1 MLYVTTKNKHD
12 AYTAYRTLHADRGT
26 DGGLF
31 MPFRMVNLDRQ
42 QVLELRDKSFGQCV
56 AETLN
61 RFFSC
66 GLTGWDVE
74 FCIGRYPTQ
83 TVDVGHRILVAQTW
97 HNQAWDY
104 AWAERTL
111 AEKLCGDLPEG
122 QVPAWVKI
130 AIRVAFLTG
139 VFGQLL
145 EQGAVSPENP
155 MDVAVPG
162 GDFSIP
168 MSVWYARQMGLP
180 IANIICGC
188 ADNSPAWDLLHLG
201 TVKTEENMPAF
212 LEQLIC
218 ETLGHKEAQR
228 YGEVCADG
236 GVYSLLPVEAEK
248 LRRGMFAGV
257 VSQDRVETLISNVYN
272 TDAYILGPKASIA
285 YGGLLD
291 YRAKTGANRM
301 ALLLAERSP
310 VCDGDLVAKAM
321 GITKSEL
328 REKLQ

>member
-12 AYTAYRTLHADRGT
+12 AYTAYRTLHADCAD

-31 MPFRMVNLDRQ
+31 MPFRMVTLDRQ
-42 QVLELRDKSFGQCV
+42 QVLELKDESFGQCV

-61 RFFSC
+61 RFFAC
-66 GLTGWDVE
+66 RLTGWDVE
-74 FCIGRYPTQ
+74 FCIGRYPAK
-83 TVDVGHRILVAQTW
+83 TVDVGHRILSSQTW

-111 AEKLCGDLPEG
+111 AQKICGDLPEG
-122 QVPAWVKI
+122 KVPAWVKI
-130 AIRVAFLTG
+130 AIRVAFLAG

-145 EQGAVSPENP
+145 EQGVVSPENP
-155 MDVAVPG
+155 VDVAVPG

-168 MSVWYARQMGLP
+168 MSVWYARKIGLP
-180 IANIICGC
+180 VANIICGC
-188 ADNSPAWDLLHLG
+188 EENSPAWDLLHLG
-201 TVKTEENMPAF
+201 TVKTETEMPTF

-218 ETLGHKEAQR
+218 ETLGHREAQR
-228 YGEVCADG
+228 YGDVCAAR

-248 LRRGMFAGV
+248 LRSGMFAGV
-257 VSQDRVETLISNVYN
+257 ISQDRVATLISNVYR
-272 TDAYILGPKASIA
+272 TDAYVLGPNTSLA

-291 YRAKTGANRM
+291 FRAKTGENRV

-310 VCDGDLVAKAM
+310 LCDGDLVANAM
-321 GITKSEL
+321 GITKNEL

>member
-12 AYTAYRTLHADRGT
+12 AYTAYRTLHADRAN

-31 MPFRMVNLDRQ
+31 MPFRMVRLDRQ
-42 QVLELRDKSFGQCV
+42 QVLELQDKSFGQRV

-61 RFFSC
+61 RFFAC
-66 GLTGWDVE
+66 RLTGWDVE
-74 FCIGRYPTQ
+74 FCIGRSPAKI
-83 TVDVGHRILVAQTW
+83 VDVGHRILSSQTW

-104 AWAERTL
+104 AWAERAL
-111 AEKLCGDLPEG
+111 AQKICGELPEG
-122 QVPAWVKI
+122 KVPAWVKI

-145 EQGAVSPENP
+145 EHGAVSPENP
-155 MDVAVPG
+155 VDVAVPS
-162 GDFSIP
+162 GDFAVP

-188 ADNSPAWDLLHLG
+188 VDNSPAWDLLHLG
-201 TVKTEENMPAF
+201 TVKTETGMPAF

-218 ETLGHKEAQR
+218 ETLGHREAQR
-228 YGEVCADG
+228 YGEVCAAR

-248 LRRGMFAGV
+248 LRSRMFAGV
-257 VSQDRVETLISNVYN
+257 ISQDRVTTLISNVYR
-272 TDAYILGPKASIA
+272 TDAYVLGPQASLA

-291 YRAKTGANRM
+291 FRAKTGENRL

-310 VCDGDLVAKAM
+310 ICDGDFVANAM
-321 GITKSEL
+321 GITKNEL

>member
-1 MLYVTTKNKHD
+1 MLYATTRDNHD
-12 AYTAYRTLHADRGT
+12 AYTAHKALTENRAP
-26 DGGLF
+26 DGGF
-31 MPFRMVNLDRQ
+31 YVPFRMPQ
-42 QVLELRDKSFGQCV
+42 YSLEEIESLKQKSFGQCV
-56 AETLN
+56 AEVLNQLFGTTL
-61 RFFSC
+61 
-66 GLTGWDVE
+66 TAWDVE
-74 FCIGRYPTQ
+74 CTIGRSCARINPMTQ
-83 TVDVGHRILVAQTW
+83 RIVVAEVW
-97 HNQAWDY
+97 HNLDWNFKSTVSGILSLLTEEKIPSD
-104 AWAERTL
+104 WAMIGIRIAVL
-111 AEKLCGDLPEG
+111 FGLFGKLMRKGLVDM
-122 QVPAWVKI
+122 K
-130 AIRVAFLTG
+130 
-139 VFGQLL
+139 
-145 EQGAVSPENP
+145 NP
-155 MDVAVPG
+155 MDIAVMS
-162 GDFSIP
+162 GDFSAP
-168 MSVWYARQMGLP
+168 MAAWYARQMGLP

-201 TVKTEENMPAF
+201 TVKTEGDMPAF

-291 YRAKTGANRM
+291 YRAKTGANRL

-321 GITKSEL
+321 GISKSEL